1 MSLQLIDKVFA
12 SRYPA
17 RSFKSLKDMLLYF
30 IIIFVLIRNV
40 YLSIC
45 LVCLFVPPKR
55 LHQSSLTFR
64 EHSPGYAEGF
74 RLIHIEIHYKT
85 VIKRL
90 GYTTFYNFF
99 LSNIKMSFQLNDK
112 VMIADVRQVGSSPS
126 RICYCISLLFCI
138 DTARDLSVHL
148 SF

>member
-90 GYTTFYNFF
+90 VYITFYNFF
-99 LSNIKMSFQLNDK
+99 SLKHKECLFSSLTKSLL
-112 VMIADVRQVGSSPS
+112 ADVRQVGSSPS
-126 RICYCISLLFCI
+126 RIFYCISLHFITFLY
-138 DTARDLSVHL
+138 
-148 SF
+148 